1 MKRYLLILISITALL
16 PYCGYASPQLAPKAH
31 FSYVQIPMHISSPDM
46 QRQYMLDHYW
56 DHFDF
61 NDTAF
66 IEKIDEMEMLRAYA
80 TYVQH
85 FVGPTDSAPIRRL
98 MQRAA
103 TSRKMMD
110 YFVRLGEKILH
121 DPNSPLRSDELYI
134 AVLEAQLASPHYDK
148 YEKLAPEYD
157 LRLARQNRVGRKA
170 NDLTYTTADARRHTL
185 YGIKS
190 RYTLLYINNP
200 GCPMCRD
207 ITEAL
212 RHSSI
217 ITSKRAS
224 GELTILCLYPDED
237 LEAWRKEITSM
248 PDTWIHSYDHGCV
261 IRRMQSYDLRA
272 IPSMYLLDA
281 EKKVLLKDCTDVG
294 LIERVI
300 GR

>member
-1 MKRYLLILISITALL
+1 MNSRFYLGRFDPVTVDFDHVVPAAQQHVVSGRITPGQVARVVDALDEGFFCFL
-16 PYCGYASPQLAPKAH
+16 RQ
-31 FSYVQIPMHISSPDM
+31 VQVAAD
-46 QRQYMLDHYW
+46 
-56 DHFDF
+56 
-61 NDTAF
+61 
-66 IEKIDEMEMLRAYA
+66 
-80 TYVQH
+80 
-85 FVGPTDSAPIRRL
+85 VG
-98 MQRAA
+98 
-103 TSRKMMD
+103 
-110 YFVRLGEKILH
+110 
-121 DPNSPLRSDELYI
+121 
-134 AVLEAQLASPHYDK
+134 VLEAQLASPHYDK